1 MSRPFDATETE
12 QQTIAA
18 HPLPGPIIAKAHK
31 PSHAVVLAIP
41 GPDFEL
47 AELIALDIQQAA
59 YLAQQ
64 IGDALR
70 ELATKAN

>member
-41 GPDFEL
+41 DL
-47 AELIALDIQQAA
+47 TSNWL
-59 YLAQQ
+59 
-64 IGDALR
+64 
-70 ELATKAN
+70 N